1 MNKTIFHDRGSAMH
15 RTLAILEQVA
25 SSDRPLTT
33 AEINHNLNLP
43 KATIHRL
50 CSNLEDEN
58 FLQREIDGK
67 RFLPGIHLRKISLG
81 VISNEHFR
89 TPRHAILMRLS
100 KEVGETCNIAVPDGN
115 QMRYLDRAETH
126 WPLRMQLPVGAKV
139 PLHCTSSGKLYLSML
154 PQEQLSSVISNMY
167 LEQKTENTLTSRESL
182 TKALAEIRKNQ
193 VGTDNQ

>member
-67 RFLPGIHLRKISLG
+67 RFLPVIRLREK
-81 VISNEHFR
+81 
-89 TPRHAILMRLS
+89 P
-100 KEVGETCNIAVPDGN
+100 
-115 QMRYLDRAETH
+115 
-126 WPLRMQLPVGAKV
+126 
-139 PLHCTSSGKLYLSML
+139 SGY
-154 PQEQLSSVISNMY
+154 
-167 LEQKTENTLTSRESL
+167 R
-182 TKALAEIRKNQ
+182 
-193 VGTDNQ
+193 

>member
-1 MNKTIFHDRGSAMH
+1 MH

-67 RFLPGIHLRKISLG
+67 RFLSGIRLRKISLG
-81 VISNEHFR
+81 VMSNEHFR
-89 TPRHAILMRLS
+89 TLRHAILMRLS

-139 PLHCTSSGKLYLSML
+139 PLHCTSSGKLYLSTL
-154 PQEQLSSVISNMY
+154 PQ
-167 LEQKTENTLTSRESL
+167 
-182 TKALAEIRKNQ
+182 
-193 VGTDNQ
+193 